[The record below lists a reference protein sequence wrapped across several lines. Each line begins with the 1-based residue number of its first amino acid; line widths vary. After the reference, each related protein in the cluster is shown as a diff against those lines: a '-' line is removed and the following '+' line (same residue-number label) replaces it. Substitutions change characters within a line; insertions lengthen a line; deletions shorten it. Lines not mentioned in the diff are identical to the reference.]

1 MSTKADATYEAV
13 CQHLDVSG
21 HNVLFDKEAADYA
34 PGLPSKSDM
43 GHAEKLRVGQLLDY
57 VVQRHQAERA
67 GLHHDI
73 RFGNPEMG
81 LLSWASRKG
90 APEPGQKH
98 LAVQQPVHRH
108 GYKDFE
114 GEIPEGYGKG
124 TVKKHTEGQVLI
136 TKVTPESIHFTTA
149 HQRHPERFTL
159 ARPKGWGDK
168 NWLMMNTTPRD
179 EVPYEKVR
187 YKKIPADQV
196 EPHLKNMQQ
205 GDTAEAKVDGA
216 SQLVQLAKGHAEM
229 LSFRT
234 SKTTGRPIF
243 HTERFFGGRP
253 DIKVPKHLEGS
264 ILKGEMYAAHDG
276 KAGTPQDVGTL
287 LNSSIAHSLQLQKER
302 GLQLR
307 NMLYDVQQY
316 GKKPIDPSVT
326 PRADRRKMLEEILT
340 HLPQDKFH
348 ASEEAHGPEEA
359 TKLWDTVRSGQHP
372 LTEEGIVM
380 HPRVGVP
387 SKAKL
392 VEEHDVHL
400 TGTFPGEG
408 KRQAT
413 VGGFTYGHEPGKTV
427 GKVGTG
433 FSDDFLKEV
442 ARDPGAYTGRVAR
455 LRAQQKLPSGA
466 LRAPSFIGLHEDINK
481 VAGAGWFGSFWDPAP
496 GIPEEPVDPGT
507 ASYLDTDIRR
517 RRRPVQPIPP
527 PTWTDTM
534 RDALWGRP
542 NAIVPEILKTIEE
555 QEEKTAA
562 GGDDWTGGLG
572 KWVGDKSKSL
582 TSGLGKWFGSEPAAK
597 LPEVKAPLGTPPAPP
612 AAPAVPEIPPN
623 PFALERPVRPA
634 TPNYPSPTGVAV
646 KQLSAPSLPALP
658 TGRAGPA
665 MSQIQ
670 RTLAANRPAADR
682 LADSLHGVDLRADLV
697 AASRKAGYPA
707 DPAAAPASTVKLL
720 GEMYPHRLPSTRF
733 ENRSSGKA
741 QYEPWT
747 GQTLL
752 SDPLPQPGPWYKPKF
767 SPIIP
772 WLEQQAVNSVASNR
786 VGLTRHETEHAL
798 QNMYLP
804 PVIAPP
810 GAKPGDA
817 SYDALVRQVT
827 DRSNAMEIPASLGD
841 LPYTAQAHKLETG
854 KPLNAPVEVAPGIT
868 HDADWMARQAEQHGM
883 FKGRTTTEL
892 LATPAGQ
899 AYLKRLL
906 AAHAVPQPSLSDR
919 LRNWFSMEKQNAAHP
934 VLADLKRAKA
944 ESDRGNYRAKHQIL
958 SKLLDEHP
966 GAFVQDS
973 TSGSMIGLTHPAT
986 GFKIHAPAQVVRG
999 RAMLAPIYH
1008 GSATAVRVKAA
1019 RSADESEVRRLIKA
1033 IPKADL
1039 YGAWYNAI
1047 ENKARVSMGDW
1058 SETGGHLVHRAL
1070 SSVLGEDNVEVE
1082 AEIGPPWDEKRNA
1095 LAAGW
1100 VKLAKADNVSTL
1112 PDGRVLDI
1120 GKLIDKSK
1128 GRRVERIPI
1137 DDVPKPSRSEASG
1150 YSKARQAKVDMS
1162 KPVIVGTDG
1171 TLYDGRHRL
1180 FRHIDEGETHIRAV
1194 RVSDADIDDVTICD
1208 DCKSQ
1213 GDKIDK
1219 NRIEMLPA
1227 KAAMAKLAD
1236 LLPWVHLQPQQ
1247 ERVAKKVREGQN
1259 LLVYHGLGSGKSLA
1273 GIAAAEGVGGPYTAV
1288 VPASLRPNYQGEI
1301 AKFTNRTTPSEV
1313 LSYTGVGMGRQPE
1326 QDPDTIIMDEV
1337 QRLRNPESA
1346 GSQAAMDLAMR
1357 AKHKVLLSG
1366 TPIVNQPS
1374 DLAVPLSILTGDRM
1388 SPATFTNKFVGT
1400 KTVDPGWMGWLQG
1413 VKPAKVPTIKDE
1425 QGLEKLLENHV
1436 DYQPS
1441 RTPEGVKTRD
1451 ERVEVDLSPEQQDF
1465 YKLMWGK
1472 LPWMTRWKLS
1482 NDYPLTGPE
1491 LSHLSAFMT
1500 GPRQAALSLYPYH
1513 SSKDPMHAF
1522 QTSAKLQS
1530 AMGSL
1535 KKTLGKDPRAKA
1547 LVYSN
1552 FIDAG
1557 LTPYSAALKA
1567 EGIPFGQFHG
1577 TMTEEDRKQALS
1589 DYNSGKLRVLLL
1601 GPAAAEGISAKGTQL
1616 IQLLD
1621 PHWNEARLGQ
1631 ARGRGLRFDSH
1642 EGLPPELRNVRI
1654 QRFVA
1659 KMPKP
1664 GWLGRLFGDTE
1675 RPSADEILEHQS
1687 ERKEELNE
1695 QFREVLRRVG
1705 SPGYKRPWSLFG

>member
-1 MSTKADATYEAV
+1 MSYIVQHHKAD
-13 CQHLDVSG
+13 
-21 HNVLFDKEAADYA
+21 
-34 PGLPSKSDM
+34 
-43 GHAEKLRVGQLLDY
+43 
-57 VVQRHQAERA
+57 RA
-67 GLHHDI
+67 GPHYDV
-73 RFGNPEMG
+73 RFGDKDTG

-90 APEPGQKH
+90 VPQPGEKH

-555 QEEKTAA
+555 EEK
-562 GGDDWTGGLG
+562 
-572 KWVGDKSKSL
+572 
-582 TSGLGKWFGSEPAAK
+582 
-597 LPEVKAPLGTPPAPP
+597 
-612 AAPAVPEIPPN
+612 
-623 PFALERPVRPA
+623 
-634 TPNYPSPTGVAV
+634 
-646 KQLSAPSLPALP
+646 
-658 TGRAGPA
+658 
-665 MSQIQ
+665 
-670 RTLAANRPAADR
+670 
-682 LADSLHGVDLRADLV
+682 
-697 AASRKAGYPA
+697 
-707 DPAAAPASTVKLL
+707 
-720 GEMYPHRLPSTRF
+720 
-733 ENRSSGKA
+733 
-741 QYEPWT
+741 
-747 GQTLL
+747 
-752 SDPLPQPGPWYKPKF
+752 
-767 SPIIP
+767 
-772 WLEQQAVNSVASNR
+772 
-786 VGLTRHETEHAL
+786 
-798 QNMYLP
+798 
-804 PVIAPP
+804 IA
-810 GAKPGDA
+810 
-817 SYDALVRQVT
+817 
-827 DRSNAMEIPASLGD
+827 E
-841 LPYTAQAHKLETG
+841 AH
-854 KPLNAPVEVAPGIT
+854 
-868 HDADWMARQAEQHGM
+868 
-883 FKGRTTTEL
+883 
-892 LATPAGQ
+892 
-899 AYLKRLL
+899 
-906 AAHAVPQPSLSDR
+906 S
-919 LRNWFSMEKQNAAHP
+919 
-934 VLADLKRAKA
+934 VLADLKRAKS
-944 ESDRGNYRAKHQIL
+944 ESDRGNYKAKHQIL

-1033 IPKADL
+1033 ISKADL

-1082 AEIGPPWDEKRNA
+1082 AEIGPPWDEGRKA

-1194 RVSDADIDDVTICD
+1194 RVSDVDIDDVTICD
-1208 DCKSQ
+1208 DCKLQ

-1513 SSKDPMHAF
+1513 SSKDPMRAF